1 MRLKNCPVCGNNHGC
16 KKGDEGLILC
26 LRGLTE
32 NFISAIP
39 GYPQRGYRYIKPL
52 KQNMGGLWVDESA
65 VSKDYTSDPFK
76 YTPAKRTECSFE
88 QRSDVVLDREYRKL
102 LSQLELSQYHK
113 NILTKRGVK
122 DLAWAERVGFRSF
135 VPRRPVANVAT
146 IPGVIDGLTVGN
158 NGMWIPI
165 QTPVGLMIGAQCA
178 PKRKDLGKY
187 TYITGGTRVRENQ
200 GVLISYAYAFPEFA
214 AERKYPVAH
223 LSITITHTTI
233 ETTVITV
240 VTDAIG
246 TPIKT
251 ASKVFKPFQNDSIAE
266 LNGLL
271 LGLQLALT
279 IGVKSLHISGVSDTV
294 RQVLKSNE
302 NDSRSQALCYLINEL
317 LDQQFEYCFNYNKPI
332 EGGVTEE
339 SLTLG
344 ESFLDT
350 REVWFVDGTAK
361 AWYTAHKHKKIVLG
375 CPMANHASNLEDLT
389 DYLDALKPEKC
400 IHALDAGDV
409 VNTSNVPAT
418 NYALQKALRKL
429 NYQVLT
435 AWWGQVEKP
444 KKGEPGNDI
453 DDLDTLDNVEYLT
466 TSQFLDLHPDEIA
479 SNIEPS
485 RFYKAGIQ
493 EVDEPYEYPRDIKY
507 RQPSYFL
514 EGYRTEM
521 IRCLIEQKYRFIHD
535 ASFAGSGKSRDF
547 SLLSPEFFGV
557 EQILWVVDDPISLEY
572 PDWAYYRGRDHGR
585 MQREDGRFIAAKPG
599 TPHDELSL
607 QGNCIEN
614 EFSDHLTKSN
624 VPPSADKICLDCPFQ
639 HTCKSDPNFYL
650 KARSKAIK
658 APKLRLHPAALD
670 VSMMKT
676 SDGKKWDLDADLAP
690 IRVIILDDVN
700 YWIKSISIQSAE
712 IKAFL
717 QRHEDQL
724 KFLPALRNALVT
736 VRRLLSKRDANKN
749 RVNLQHNDIINT
761 FSNLS
766 DLNQE
771 QVDLLI
777 EAEYNSIRDS
787 FKAEEEN
794 HKQGIVSQDVTH
806 PKAFIEDFIEAVT
819 QKGHLNTYKGGLTIH
834 LKNKRFFAAVNHPS
848 VLAVIIADATAKT
861 EHLEKWLQSEVQI
874 PVIAQQ
880 LPDETARLNITQIVG
895 LGDVGY
901 TRSDRVVSEV
911 EKVKAYIEENHKDY
925 AFINTKK
932 GQSESTEALSLTWL
946 STSRGSNAAKK
957 AKGLVCIGTP
967 RANLAAL
974 YAKYSLMTGVHPDE
988 TSTLTPYPVNYSNR
1002 KGNWVRVLKESAD
1015 PAFAEFCHQE
1025 VTAELTQ
1032 GFNRLRHARR
1042 AGEVLDIVFVSEYPL
1057 EVATR
1062 ALTVSEFIE
1071 GYQAP
1076 TLKLR
1081 PNQAR
1086 VNKSEIM
1093 EAVGILRNLKFRITQ
1108 RALALL
1114 CEVTEGTIRCFFDK
1128 VGRDWKQFKS
1138 DCENAG
1144 TLDIHDVWEN
1154 VVTLTDNSS
1163 ENNTNN
1169 KTNTSLQKSSYL
1181 EPQGFQ
1187 RFSKAPKMLLEPDET
1202 LTATEDPN
1210 PILFEFNFK

>member
-1 MRLKNCPVCGNNHGC
+1 
-16 KKGDEGLILC
+16 
-26 LRGLTE
+26 
-32 NFISAIP
+32 
-39 GYPQRGYRYIKPL
+39 
-52 KQNMGGLWVDESA
+52 MGGLWVDERT
-65 VSKDYTSDPFK
+65 VSQSYNSDPFK
-76 YTPAKRTECSFE
+76 YTSVKRAESEFK
-88 QRSDVVLDREYRKL
+88 QRSDIELDQEYRKL

-113 NILTKRGVK
+113 NILTKRGVN
-122 DLAWAERVGFRSF
+122 DLTWAERVGFRSF

-158 NGMWIPI
+158 NGLWIPI
-165 QTPVGLMIGAQCA
+165 QTPEGKLIGAQIA

-214 AERKYPVAH
+214 TERKYPIAH
-223 LSITITHTTI
+223 LSITVQNTTL

-279 IGVKSLHISGVSDTV
+279 VGVKSLHISGISEGV
-294 RQVLKSNE
+294 RDILKSNE
-302 NDSRSQALCYLINEL
+302 NDSRSQTLCYLINQL
-317 LDQQFEYCFNYNKPI
+317 FDQQFEYCFNYNKPI
-332 EGGVTEE
+332 EGSVTAE
-339 SLTLG
+339 SETLG
-344 ESFLDT
+344 ETFLDT
-350 REVWFVDGTAK
+350 KEVWFVDGTAK
-361 AWYTAHKHKKIVLG
+361 AWYTAYKHKKIVLG
-375 CPMANHASNLEDLT
+375 CPMANHASNLPDLT
-389 DYLDALKPEKC
+389 AYLEALKPETC

-418 NYALQKALRKL
+418 NYGLQKALRKL
-429 NYQVLT
+429 NYKVLT

-444 KKGEPGNDI
+444 KKGELGNDI
-453 DDLDTLDNVEYLT
+453 DDLDNLDNVEYLT
-466 TSQFLDLHPDEIA
+466 TAQFLDLHPAEIA

-485 RFYKAGIQ
+485 RFHKAGIQ

-514 EGYRTEM
+514 EGYRAEM
-521 IRCLIEQKYRFIHD
+521 LRCLIEQKYRFIHD

-547 SLLSPEFFGV
+547 SLLSPELFGV

-572 PDWAYYRGRDHGR
+572 PDWDYYRGRDHGR
-585 MQREDGRFIAAKPG
+585 VQREDGRFIAAKPN
-599 TPHDELSL
+599 TPKDELSL

-614 EFSDHLTKSN
+614 VFADHLAKSN
-624 VPPSADKICLDCPFQ
+624 VPPSADKICLDCSFK
-639 HTCKSDPNFYL
+639 HTCGLDPNFYL

-658 APKLRLHPAALD
+658 ASKLRLHPAALD

-676 SDGKKWDLDADLAP
+676 SDGKKWDLDAELAP

-700 YWIKSISIQSAE
+700 YWVKSISIQSSE

-736 VRRLLSKRDANKN
+736 VRRLLSKRDTNKN

-761 FSNLS
+761 FGSLK

-777 EAEYNSIRDS
+777 EAEYNAIRDS
-787 FKAEEEN
+787 FKEEDDARN
-794 HKQGIVSQDVTH
+794 QGIVSQDVSH

-834 LKNKRFFAAVNHPS
+834 LKNKRFQAAINHPS

-861 EHLEKWLQSEVQI
+861 EHLEKWLQSNEQI

-880 LPDETARLNITQIVG
+880 LPEETAKLNITQIVG

-901 TRSDRVVSEV
+901 TRSERVLSEV

-932 GQSESTEALSLTWL
+932 GLSEDTELLELTWL
-946 STSRGSNAAKK
+946 STSRGSNTAKK

-967 RANLAAL
+967 RANLASL
-974 YAKYSLMTGVHPDE
+974 YAKYALLTGHHPDE
-988 TSTLTPYPVNYSNR
+988 TSTLTPYPVKYSNR

-1025 VTAELTQ
+1025 VIAEITQ

-1057 EVATR
+1057 EAATE

-1086 VNKSEIM
+1086 VNKAEIM
-1093 EAVGILRNLKFRITQ
+1093 EAVGILRNLKFRVTQ

-1114 CEVTEGTIRCFFDK
+1114 CEVSEGTIRCFFDK

-1138 DCENAG
+1138 DCENVG
-1144 TLDIHDVWEN
+1144 TLDTYDVWEN
-1154 VVTLTDNSS
+1154 EVTLTKNLP

-1187 RFSKAPKMLLEPDET
+1187 RFSEGSVMT
-1202 LTATEDPN
+1202 TQTTEAVGDGVTKS
-1210 PILFEFNFK
+1210 PIRFEFDFSK

>member
-1 MRLKNCPVCGNNHGC
+1 MKLKNCPVCGNNHGC
-16 KKGDEGLILC
+16 KKGDGGLILC
-26 LRGLTE
+26 LRGVTK

-39 GYPQRGYRYIKPL
+39 GYPSTGYRYIQPL
-52 KQNMGGLWVDESA
+52 KSNMGGLWVDERN
-65 VSKDYTSDPFK
+65 VSKDYNSDPFK
-76 YTPAKRTECSFE
+76 YTPAKRVESQFE
-88 QRSDVVLDREYRKL
+88 QRSDVELDREYRKL

-113 NILTKRGVK
+113 NILTKRGVAAL
-122 DLAWAERVGFRSF
+122 DWAERVGFRSF

-158 NGMWIPI
+158 NGLWIPI
-165 QTPVGLMIGAQCA
+165 QTPEGLMIGAQCA

-200 GVLISYAYAFPEFA
+200 GVLISYAYDFPEFA
-214 AERKYPVAH
+214 TERKYPVAH
-223 LSITITHTTI
+223 LSITITHTTL

-246 TPIKT
+246 NITKT
-251 ASKVFKPFQNDSIAE
+251 ASKVFKPFQDGNIAE

-279 IGVKSLHISGVSDTV
+279 VGVKSLHISGISNTV
-294 RQVLKSNE
+294 RDILKSNE
-302 NDSRSQALCYLINEL
+302 NDSRSQTLCYLINQL

-332 EGGVTEE
+332 EGSVTEE
-339 SLTLG
+339 SEALG
-344 ESFLDT
+344 ETFLDT
-350 REVWFVDGTAK
+350 KEVWFVDGTAK

-375 CPMANHASNLEDLT
+375 CPMANHASNLPDLT
-389 DYLDALKPEKC
+389 AYLEALKPEKC

-418 NYALQKALRKL
+418 NYNLQKALRKL
-429 NYQVLT
+429 NYKVLT
-435 AWWGQVEKP
+435 AWWGQVEKVA
-444 KKGEPGNDI
+444 GNDI
-453 DDLDTLDNVEYLT
+453 DDLDNLDNVEYLT
-466 TSQFLDLHPDEIA
+466 TSQFLDLHSAEIA

-514 EGYRTEM
+514 EGYRSEM

-535 ASFAGSGKSRDF
+535 ASFAGSGKSLDF
-547 SLLSPEFFGV
+547 SLLSPELFGV

-572 PDWAYYRGRDHGR
+572 PDWEYYRGRDHGR

-599 TPHDELSL
+599 TPKDELSL

-614 EFSDHLTKSN
+614 VFSDHLAKSN
-624 VPPSADKICLDCPFQ
+624 VPPSADKICIDCSFQ
-639 HTCKSDPNFYL
+639 HTCKSDNNFYL
-650 KARSKAIK
+650 KARSKSIK

-670 VSMMKT
+670 VSIMKT
-676 SDGKKWDLDADLAP
+676 SDGKKWNLDAELAP

-700 YWIKSISIQSAE
+700 HWVKTTSIQSSE

-717 QRHEDQL
+717 ERHEDQL

-761 FSNLS
+761 FGSLK

-777 EAEYNSIRDS
+777 EAEYHAIRDS
-787 FKAEEEN
+787 FKAEEEARN
-794 HKQGIVSQDVTH
+794 QGIVTQDVTH

-819 QKGHLNTYKGGLTIH
+819 QNGHLNTYKGGLTIH
-834 LKNKRFFAAVNHPS
+834 LKDKRFQAAINHPS
-848 VLAVIIADATAKT
+848 VLAVLIADATAKT
-861 EHLEKWLQSEVQI
+861 EHLEKWLQSEEQI

-880 LPDETARLNITQIVG
+880 LPEETATLNITQIVG

-901 TRSDRVVSEV
+901 TRSARVVSEV
-911 EKVKAYIEENHKDY
+911 EKVKTYIEDNHKDY

-932 GQSESTEALSLTWL
+932 GLSEKTKLLELTWL

-957 AKGLVCIGTP
+957 SKGLVCVGTP

-974 YAKYSLMTGVHPDE
+974 YAKYALMTGHHPDE

-1002 KGNWVRVLKESAD
+1002 KGDWVRVLKESAD

-1025 VTAELTQ
+1025 VTAEITQ

-1057 EVATR
+1057 EAATQ

-1144 TLDIHDVWEN
+1144 TLDTHDVWEN
-1154 VVTLTDNSS
+1154 VVSLTENPS

-1181 EPQGFQ
+1181 EPQGLQ
-1187 RFSKAPKMLLEPDET
+1187 RFSEGSVKTAQTTETSDEGSGKV
-1202 LTATEDPN
+1202 PV
-1210 PILFEFNFK
+1210 LFEFNF